1 LTTLVDVV
9 LELDV
14 EVEVVDLGDL
24 VAGGAVVGAT
34 VLGLVEV
41 TTVDDVVVCA
51 SAAGAIPASAA
62 KKTTVKTRRRNMAA
76 LRCSRHDPQA
86 RHAAAPGP
94 YPGDYLTGMIPKA
107 AVRSPFGDAHGGPP
121 RPRRPVSLKGR

>member
-1 LTTLVDVV
+1 MVLAETPEPPVSALTTLVDVV

-14 EVEVVDLGDL
+14 VVDLDTVVDVGAL

-34 VLGLVEV
+34 VLGLVDV

-62 KKTTVKTRRRNMAA
+62 RTTIVKTRRRSIAA
-76 LRCSRHDPQA
+76 LRCSRHDTA
-86 RHAAAPGP
+86 DAACRSAPGP
-94 YPGDYLTGMIPKA
+94 
-107 AVRSPFGDAHGGPP
+107 
-121 RPRRPVSLKGR
+121 